1 MASYTITVKHLTG
14 SKRGA
19 TDAFVQLPLR
29 IGRSETCQLQFDPD
43 LDLKVSAEHA
53 EIRCSD
59 EGNLEVIDLDST
71 NGVLLNGAKL
81 DGPTVLPQR
90 ATLEIGG
97 GGPRLQVTFEEG
109 GGFSLK
115 RHKAKTAHGSA
126 RKLAAT
132 DSSFP
137 ILDKKELEE
146 EGENPLAG
154 LPPAALAGIVA
165 GGVVVLG
172 LVAWLLLF

>member
-14 SKRGA
+14 SKRGT

-29 IGRSETCQLQFDPD
+29 IGRSESCQLQFDPD

-53 EIRCSD
+53 EIRVTPA
-59 EGNLEVIDLDST
+59 GALVIEDLDST
-71 NGVLLNGAKL
+71 NGVLLNGEKL
-81 DGPTVLPQR
+81 EGPTPLPQR

-97 GGPRLQVTFEEG
+97 GGPRLQVSYEEG

-115 RHKAKTAHGSA
+115 RQKAKTAQGSG

-137 ILDKKELEE
+137 ILDKSELEE
-146 EGENPLAG
+146 EEESPLAG
-154 LPPAALAGIVA
+154 LPPAALAGIVG

-172 LVAWLLLF
+172 LVAWLLFF